1 MESMHYNLHQICAS
15 NLYQN
20 LHDEDGGDE
29 DDNDDDGDDELVV
42 MIISLFNDVINSCCK
57 LYRSDPF
64 TFFAMM

>member
-1 MESMHYNLHQICAS
+1 MESMHHNLHQIYAS
-15 NLYQN
+15 TLYQN

-29 DDNDDDGDDELVV
+29 DDNDGDDDDELVV